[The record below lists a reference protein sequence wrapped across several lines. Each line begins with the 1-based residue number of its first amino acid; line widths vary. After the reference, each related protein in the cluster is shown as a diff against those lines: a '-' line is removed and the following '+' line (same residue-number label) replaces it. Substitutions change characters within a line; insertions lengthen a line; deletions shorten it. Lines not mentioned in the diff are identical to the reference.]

1 MIVTHG
7 PVTKTG
13 LVVSV
18 SVSAA
23 PSVFNTGLAAVVV
36 VVGVESVC
44 EESGLLEQQ
53 DNDHGFGMRFSAMT
67 YGCSAQGFH
76 YVVYF
81 CG

>member
-1 MIVTHG
+1 MSET
-7 PVTKTG
+7 TG
-13 LVVSV
+13 LVH
-18 SVSAA
+18 AA
-23 PSVFNTGLAAVVV
+23 PSDFNTGLVAVVV
-36 VVGVESVC
+36 VVESFC
-44 EESGLLEQQ
+44 EESGRLEQQ